1 MHTDSSNR
9 ILITG
14 GQGKTSSRLAQLLIN
29 QGYSIRTAGRSPS
42 NMENA
47 LADHVRFDWYDDST
61 HDAAL
66 QGIGA
71 VYLVAPTGMHPDK
84 VMIPLIRKALGAS
97 VRRFVLLS
105 SASVTEYGPVF
116 GPVHQYLKEH
126 APEWAVLRP
135 SYFMQNFTEAGHG
148 HTIRRQG
155 EIITAAGDGKI
166 GFVDAGDISA
176 VAFHALTGKEPHNT
190 EHIITGPESLSYD
203 EAAAVIS
210 RVTGLAVKHSR
221 ITEEQLAQS
230 LTAAGVPN
238 DYAEFLADLDR
249 RIRVEGV
256 EDQVTDTV
264 LRVTGRNPRSLED
277 FIRSHR
283 SWFEQSLK
291 AEEMI

>member
-29 QGYSIRTAGRSPS
+29 QGYSIRTAGRRPS
-42 NMENA
+42 HMENT

-61 HDAAL
+61 HEAAL

-71 VYLVAPTGMHPDK
+71 IYLVAPTDMHPDK
-84 VMIPLIRKALGAS
+84 VMVPFIRKALDAS

-105 SASVTEYGPVF
+105 SASVTEHGPVF
-116 GPVHQYLKEH
+116 GPVHRYLKEH

-148 HTIRRQG
+148 HTIRQRGQ
-155 EIITAAGDGKI
+155 IFTATGDGKI
-166 GFVDAGDISA
+166 GFVDAEDISA
-176 VAFHALTGKEPHNT
+176 VAFHALTDKGPHNT
-190 EHIITGPESLSYD
+190 EHVITGPESLSYD
-203 EAAAVIS
+203 EAAAVIN
-210 RVTGLAVKHSR
+210 RLTGLDVTHSR

-230 LTAAGVPN
+230 LTAAGIP
-238 DYAEFLADLDR
+238 DHYAELLADLDR
-249 RIRVEGV
+249 RIRTEGV

-277 FIRSHR
+277 FIRDNR
-283 SWFEQSLK
+283 SWLEL
-291 AEEMI
+291 A